1 MGQEDRQV
9 ISSQAGVAESVEW
22 EMEDPEDLTL
32 PRPYTVSD
40 CIAVKDLAVEL
51 GVNRTTLRRYVQ
63 RENFDIVW
71 IRRPDTNWQLTMALT
86 PDEAQ
91 RVRTLRS
98 EQGFTGQIV
107 RKE

>member
-1 MGQEDRQV
+1 MGQEDRTV
-9 ISSQAGVAESVEW
+9 IPGQPGITRAVEW
-22 EMEDPEDLTL
+22 EMEDPEEDAI

-98 EQGFTGQIV
+98 EQGFMGQIV